1 VRKLIGTV
9 RLLAAVLAILWIVSP
24 ARAQEEEPVD
34 PESLGRESA
43 QLPLQINGFAVANYE
58 YRFSTDE
65 NSFEGSV
72 LAVSFFKAFS
82 DRLSLFGQ
90 IAVHRE
96 EESPFVEGEEEE
108 QDPRAARALS
118 EESEEGGSFETEI
131 DNLQIAW
138 AANARTGLQVVF
150 GKFDS
155 PIALERDDAPLNFQA
170 TPSFVIEFARPIKFS
185 GVMARR
191 AFSPRFEGYAL
202 LANGWDVSR
211 DNNRAK
217 TAALYAVWSPKP
229 IAHFG
234 LGLIH
239 GAEKEDRTGD
249 ARTTG
254 VATILV
260 QQGDSW
266 VWGEEFVYGREP
278 GSGEVGGAAEWFGDV
293 FFSHHRLG
301 TRWAA
306 TVRVEYFDDIDGSR
320 TRRGSSCA
328 RASRAPSGSS
338 RRGWPGAAKTVLRWS
353 ARPVGA
359 LPTRVARST
368 SGATRRRGSSAR
380 PSSFGCLRSTDP
392 SASALPSIRR
402 GLFGEPR

>member
-72 LAVSFFKAFS
+72 LAVSLFKAFS
-82 DRLSLFGQ
+82 DRISLFGQ

-96 EESPFVEGEEEE
+96 EESPFLEGEEEE
-108 QDPRAARALS
+108 RDPRAARALS

-138 AANARTGLQVVF
+138 AANARTGLQVLF

-191 AFSPRFEGYAL
+191 AFSPRFEGYAI

-211 DNNRAK
+211 DNNPAK
-217 TAALYAVWSPKP
+217 TAALYALWSPKP

-260 QQGDSW
+260 QQSDSW

-320 TRRGSSCA
+320 TGRRQVLRSFTLSPQYLVGSGFFGLWRTIDRTRLRIPEFAVRLDLRLDRSSERVFARRG
-328 RASRAPSGSS
+328 G
-338 RRGWPGAAKTVLRWS
+338 G
-353 ARPVGA
+353 
-359 LPTRVARST
+359 
-368 SGATRRRGSSAR
+368 RRR
-380 PSSFGCLRSTDP
+380 DHP
-392 SASALPSIRR
+392 SATLQAVYV
-402 GLFGEPR
+402 F